1 MAQTPIDT
9 VGEVESE
16 GGRMMRA
23 NDIHSQITWPS
34 VLAQL
39 GIPESALRNKHGP
52 CPACG
57 GKDRFRFDNK
67 NGRGTY
73 YCNGCGAGDGFQLLE
88 RVHGWPFVEARKRVM
103 AAAGLRGDA
112 TSRTSGDRPVG
123 AALWSAPTES
133 AARPSRRVLTIRRD
147 RCAVAN
153 CRDAIDYL
161 DSRGL
166 WPLPTGCT
174 LSAHATVE
182 YWDGADRV
190 GRYPALV
197 ADVTD
202 ADANL
207 VTVHVTYL
215 RDGQKLVSHEPRKI
229 LSPLTGRSACAVRLM
244 PAADVL
250 GIAEGIE
257 TALSASVLDGVP
269 VWAALNATLLAKFEP
284 PPSVSRLIVYADRDE
299 AGLIAAL
306 RLMERLQGRVAITVR
321 TPIAPANDWNDT
333 LCNSRKGGRGS
344 TS

>member
-73 YCNGCGAGDGFQLLE
+73 YCNGCGPGDGFQLLE

-103 AAAGLRGDA
+103 AAAGLCGDA
-112 TSRTSGDRPVG
+112 TPRISGDCRVD
-123 AALWSAPTES
+123 AALWPAPTET

-147 RCAVAN
+147 RCTVSN

-182 YWDGADRV
+182 YWDGAERV

-197 ADVTD
+197 ADVAD
-202 ADANL
+202 ADADL
-207 VTVHVTYL
+207 VTVHITYL
-215 RDGQKLVSHEPRKI
+215 RDGQKLTSHEPRKI
-229 LSPLTGRSACAVRLM
+229 LSPLTGRLACAVRLM
-244 PAADVL
+244 PATDVL

-257 TALSASVLDGVP
+257 TALSASILDGVP
-269 VWAALNATLLAKFEP
+269 VWAALNATLLGKFAP
-284 PPSVSRLIVYADRDE
+284 PPGVSRLIVYVDRDE
-299 AGLIAAL
+299 AGLTAAL
-306 RLMERLQGRVAITVR
+306 RIMERLQGRVALEARI
-321 TPIAPANDWNDT
+321 PPAPANDWNDI
-333 LCNSRKGGRGS
+333 LCNRRNNEGMTR
-344 TS
+344 